1 MSEAQI
7 LASSIDSAIS
17 FLFLTLTLF
26 LEELRL
32 KTSHVLGRKL
42 PVQQQKESD
51 GGPDETGR
59 DGAADA
65 HLQCGGDAYQ
75 LLVKSR
81 GPGGRSA
88 VLVVGVL
95 AVPLPGQ
102 LVVVELKPCLVVPG
116 PEEGPAHVGH
126 GGHRTAQCEGP
137 VHLPPGLVLQLSE
150 GIKCSDKA

>member
-32 KTSHVLGRKL
+32 KTSIVLGRKL

-51 GGPDETGR
+51 GSPDETGR

-65 HLQCGGDAYQ
+65 HLQCGGDADE
-75 LLVKSR
+75 LLVEAG
-81 GPGGRSA
+81 GPGGRPA
-88 VLVVGVL
+88 VLVVCVL

-102 LVVVELKPCLVVPG
+102 LVVVELKPCLVVAG
-116 PEEGPAHVGH
+116 PEERPAHVRH
-126 GGHRTAQCEGP
+126 
-137 VHLPPGLVLQLSE
+137 
-150 GIKCSDKA
+150 